1 MRQMNIARYA
11 RFEDHNWLC
20 CWNGDA
26 LVERLLLESFIITGE
41 AVRLLGCRTFAAGGG
56 KEKKGSKGGG
66 TRDPPK
72 VSTLSKADN
81 FFSKEK
87 SIKTP
92 TIKNTL

>member
-1 MRQMNIARYA
+1 MAMNCIKSMR
-11 RFEDHNWLC
+11 
-20 CWNGDA
+20 
-26 LVERLLLESFIITGE
+26 SFIITGE

-56 KEKKGSKGGG
+56 KEKKGSKAGE
-66 TRDPPK
+66 TRDAPK
-72 VSTLSKADN
+72 ASTLSKADN

>member
-1 MRQMNIARYA
+1 MREMNIARYA

-26 LVERLLLESFIITGE
+26 LGKDMAMNCIESMRSFIITGE
-41 AVRLLGCRTFAAGGG
+41 AVRVLGCRTFAAGGG

-66 TRDPPK
+66 TRDAPK
-72 VSTLSKADN
+72 ASSSLSKADN

-87 SIKTP
+87 SI
-92 TIKNTL
+92 